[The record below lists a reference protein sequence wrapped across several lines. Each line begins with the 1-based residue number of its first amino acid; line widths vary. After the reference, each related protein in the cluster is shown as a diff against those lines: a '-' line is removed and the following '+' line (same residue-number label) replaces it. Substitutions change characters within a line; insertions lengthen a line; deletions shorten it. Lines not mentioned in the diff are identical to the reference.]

1 MAHDQPGRL
10 SGILERL
17 QDMQGLPQTGE
28 MLLGQ
33 IQQKAGDA
41 PCMAG
46 CIGAGGR
53 VYEDKQRETH
63 LRLAQGNHGTI
74 FRRSQRAAWPALCAH
89 ARNPQHV
96 RAVLPHRCHTGHETH
111 CQGVSFPFFRVKG
124 LLPLGSSPFQTV
136 EKPLNLEKAAFLAS
150 FGRSQRSWK
159 ILRHKALGLCPK
171 PRRTP
176 HFVSS
181 PFVGGLKPCA
191 ARFPCAFPRL
201 RRRREQIQGLR
212 AFRAHS
218 VHICEEGKR
227 VLLETIAADEL
238 FRHAAGRRAYFPM
251 RGKGDPM
258 LYL

>member
-10 SGILERL
+10 SGILERI

-53 VYEDKQRETH
+53 VYEDKQRQTH

-74 FRRSQRAAWPALCAH
+74 FRRSQRAAWPALCPH

-124 LLPLGSSPFQTV
+124 LLPLGSSPFVNGLATPEGAALIGNLLTETQSMRKNV
-136 EKPLNLEKAAFLAS
+136 PVCEKIIPV
-150 FGRSQRSWK
+150 
-159 ILRHKALGLCPK
+159 ILDGQNR
-171 PRRTP
+171 
-176 HFVSS
+176 
-181 PFVGGLKPCA
+181 
-191 ARFPCAFPRL
+191 
-201 RRRREQIQGLR
+201 I
-212 AFRAHS
+212 
-218 VHICEEGKR
+218 
-227 VLLETIAADEL
+227 
-238 FRHAAGRRAYFPM
+238 
-251 RGKGDPM
+251 
-258 LYL
+258 